1 MNKNDTKNY
10 YVVKLKREPFSNNV
24 TIEYPDGNSDYL
36 DHLNAK
42 YKLIGLGVK
51 NPDVVLDYIWN
62 FYEATIKLSKPTI
75 KEVSN

>member
-1 MNKNDTKNY
+1 MTKKEENY
-10 YVVKLKREPFSNNV
+10 FIIKLKREPFSDHV

-36 DHLNAK
+36 DHLNTK

-62 FYEATIKLSKPTI
+62 FYEATIKLSRNN
-75 KEVSN
+75 S